1 MLFLEADKDDR
12 LKIEGV
18 NLATIGILNY
28 HPLMPAYTIQRPTKY
43 RTEDI
48 PLLSIR
54 VLQHFIIY
62 LGPSHVLSPRLAH

>member
-1 MLFLEADKDDR
+1 MLFLEADSDNR
-12 LKIEGV
+12 LKIEEV

-28 HPLMPAYTIQRPTKY
+28 YPLIPAYTIQRPTEY

-62 LGPSHVLSPRLAH
+62 LGPSQVLSLRLAH